1 MAGKTRKWKDIYEN
15 LDALTREDRNEIDL
29 KVKIVG
35 EILEARKGRGITQKE
50 LKAISGVKQTFIA
63 RLENNRMDPQLT
75 TILKLLHPLGM
86 TLAVVPME
94 GQHKS
99 THE

>member
-1 MAGKTRKWKDIYEN
+1 MAAGTRKWKDIYKN
-15 LDALTREDRNEIDL
+15 LDALTQEDRNEIDL

-35 EILEARKGRGITQKE
+35 EILEARKGKGLTQKE
-50 LKAISGVKQTFIA
+50 LEAISGIKQTFIA

-86 TLAVVPME
+86 TLSVVPME
-94 GQHKS
+94 GQQKS